1 MNVCGCPKKLTGFY
15 PDKEGIIAIMAIS
28 FPSVCVPRVTM
39 HSKANDVKNVFN
51 SIFGGDYVS
60 RVDMQ
65 NTTDSKGLTFQMV
78 FVHFK
83 QDVPPNEWT
92 EHFYQKLNK
101 DTMVKVMTGYKEF
114 YWKVYYNQSSK
125 KDQTKKPPHIM
136 TPEEEAEME
145 VNKALKAEVKE
156 VAEAVDVAEAAKAAE
171 AAEVATMADLTA
183 AMEDVVLSTVD

>member
-1 MNVCGCPKKLTGFY
+1 
-15 PDKEGIIAIMAIS
+15 
-28 FPSVCVPRVTM
+28 M

-101 DTMVKVMTGYKEF
+101 DTMVKVMTGFKEF

-125 KDQTKKPPHIM
+125 KVPHIM
-136 TPEEEAEME
+136 TPEEE
-145 VNKALKAEVKE
+145 VKI
-156 VAEAVDVAEAAKAAE
+156 AAAKAEADAAKAE
-171 AAEVATMADLTA
+171 DKTEDLTEA
-183 AMEDVVLSTVD
+183 LAEIVIG

>member
-1 MNVCGCPKKLTGFY
+1 
-15 PDKEGIIAIMAIS
+15 MAIS

-83 QDVPPNEWT
+83 QDVPPNDWT

-125 KDQTKKPPHIM
+125 KEQTKKPPHIM

-145 VNKALKAEVKE
+145 VNKALKALEVK
-156 VAEAVDVAEAAKAAE
+156 AEAVDVAEAAEVAEAAKAAE
-171 AAEVATMADLTA
+171 VTEAVDVAEAVEAAKAATMADLTA
-183 AMEDVVLSTVD
+183 AMEDVVLSNVD

>member
-1 MNVCGCPKKLTGFY
+1 MNLCDVSNKLTGVY
-15 PDKEGIIAIMAIS
+15 PDTEGISAIMAIS

-145 VNKALKAEVKE
+145 VNKALKALEVKAEVVKAAE
-156 VAEAVDVAEAAKAAE
+156 VADVAEAE
-171 AAEVATMADLTA
+171 
-183 AMEDVVLSTVD
+183 VVLSQVD